1 MPALP
6 CLFASPSFGFRGSRG
21 CVELR
26 GNAECGRRGS
36 ARKWRKC
43 VVPFSQFQYFSP
55 SSCTRPS
62 CHGAGGQP
70 IKKGGDRPPL
80 GGTEGQR
87 RESKR
92 AAPVLTG
99 DAASAVPWCTPASL
113 KHAAGRSDAVPAAP
127 NLRGVLAAAQRR
139 SEQLLPALRIAPSR
153 EYL

>member
-1 MPALP
+1 MRVAGLSGETAKMRSS
-6 CLFASPSFGFRGSRG
+6 LQ
-21 CVELR
+21 
-26 GNAECGRRGS
+26 
-36 ARKWRKC
+36 KC
-43 VVPFSQFQYFSP
+43 VCFFAG
-55 SSCTRPS
+55 TRPS
-62 CHGAGGQP
+62 CYCAGRQP
-70 IKKGGDRPPL
+70 IKKGGNRPPL
-80 GGTEGQR
+80 GGTEAQR
-87 RESKR
+87 RESNR